1 MGRDIHIGIPTRSEA
16 SIEAAACAAI
26 TAEWPK
32 ARIRKLNGG
41 GQRGWPDRLVCLPGG
56 IVVFIEF
63 KKPGGSVRPDQGLTI
78 TELRKLGC
86 LVAVCQSIE
95 ETLYA
100 CQQAI
105 DRLSQA

>member
-1 MGRDIHIGIPTRSEA
+1 MARDIHIRTPQRTEA

-26 TAEWPK
+26 QAEWPK

-56 IVVFIEF
+56 VTVFIEF
-63 KKPGGSVRPDQGLTI
+63 KRPGGDVRPDQRLVI

-86 LVAVCQSIE
+86 LVAVIE
-95 ETLYA
+95 TTEEAVYA

-105 DRLSQA
+105 VRLGQA

>member
-1 MGRDIHIGIPTRSEA
+1 MGRDIHIRSPQRTEA

-26 TAEWPK
+26 QDEWPK

-56 IVVFIEF
+56 AIVFLEF
-63 KKPGGSVRPDQGLTI
+63 KRPGGDVRPDQFLVV

-86 LVAVCQSIE
+86 LVAVVQSTE
-95 ETLYA
+95 EAMHA

-105 DRLSQA
+105 IRLSQA